1 MKKWYVALLLVF
13 CMVGVVWA
21 AAPNPLP
28 SNISGGGW
36 VGSIRTPNGV
46 LVPLKVVVTSQTF
59 NRLSGSLTLGAR
71 TIDLATGMMD
81 GNNFFMD
88 ANDGAGH
95 YIRVSGNLTWLPY
108 ARLYVTYVYDET
120 SNNYGD
126 SILTPTATP

>member
-1 MKKWYVALLLVF
+1 MKKWYLALFLVF

-36 VGSIRTPNGV
+36 VGSVRTPDGV
-46 LVPLKVVVTSQTF
+46 LVPLKVVVTSQAF
-59 NRLSGSLTLGAR
+59 NRLSGSLTLGAQ
-71 TIDLATGMMD
+71 TLNEAKGMID
-81 GNNFFMD
+81 GNNFYMD

-95 YIRVSGNLTWLPY
+95 YIHLSGALTWLPS
-108 ARLYVTYVYDET
+108 ARLYVTYIYNQT
-120 SNNYGD
+120 SSYYGD